1 MKVLKWD
8 IITTVIGVS
17 LQIIYEII
25 KQIASLSWIL
35 STVCGKNSLYWIMK
49 TDLMEILLPLDILY
63 IQLVVNVTIN
73 FGCDLIT
80 EICSQW
86 QKNARKYRENFYIDK
101 SWFLKSLFW
110 ICIINIVLAL
120 MLVRISW
127 FECLFLNF
135 IPFFDFLDLPK
146 VFYFWQKEN
155 KTRFHSYQLE
165 CCWYFTSW
173 CLELNA
179 RSLPFWVHS
188 LHHHSPGNAWYWW
201 SILSINNKYFLFM
214 NYIVI

>member
-1 MKVLKWD
+1 MRHYHN
-8 IITTVIGVS
+8 GNR
-17 LQIIYEII
+17 
-25 KQIASLSWIL
+25 
-35 STVCGKNSLYWIMK
+35 G
-49 TDLMEILLPLDILY
+49 
-63 IQLVVNVTIN
+63 
-73 FGCDLIT
+73 LIT
-80 EICSQW
+80 NNLWNYKKLHRYHEFWAQCAARTACTESRKRIWWKFCYRWTFYTFSWLWMW
-86 QKNARKYRENFYIDK
+86 QSISVVILKPKFAVNGKKMPENIGNFFYIDIR
-101 SWFLKSLFW
+101 WFLKSLFW

-173 CLELNA
+173 YLELNA